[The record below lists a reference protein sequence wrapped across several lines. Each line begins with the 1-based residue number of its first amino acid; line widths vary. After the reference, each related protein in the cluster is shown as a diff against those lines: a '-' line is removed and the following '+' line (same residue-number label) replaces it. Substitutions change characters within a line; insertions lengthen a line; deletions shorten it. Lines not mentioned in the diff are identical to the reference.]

1 MEIITIKVDDEVAK
15 AYREAEPNQ
24 QQKIQSL
31 VNDLL
36 KQIIQSKTLDE
47 IIQQMQIEA
56 KNNGL
61 TQEILD
67 DILQNG

>member
-1 MEIITIKVDDEVAK
+1 MENITIQVDQEVAQ
-15 AYREAEPNQ
+15 AYRKATPNQ
-24 QQKIQSL
+24 QQKIQTF

-36 KQIIQSKTLDE
+36 KQIIQEESLDE
-47 IIQQMQIEA
+47 IIQKMQIEA

-61 TQEILD
+61 TQEILN